1 MGEPYADRGS
11 EVKTRANLK
20 LPEVSLCQP
29 HKHSALLPLHPQLVI
44 LLQLLSLAL
53 VIKRQD
59 QGIAIP
65 WSVQGVCF
73 WEIEAKVEV
82 AKEEEMKGI
91 VDGSWRG

>member
-1 MGEPYADRGS
+1 MGESSADRDPEDKPRTDLRFPEIS
-11 EVKTRANLK
+11 
-20 LPEVSLCQP
+20 LPQP
-29 HKHSALLPLHPQLVI
+29 HKHGPFLLFHPQLVI
-44 LLQLLSLAL
+44 LQLLSLAL
-53 VIKRQD
+53 VTKRQD